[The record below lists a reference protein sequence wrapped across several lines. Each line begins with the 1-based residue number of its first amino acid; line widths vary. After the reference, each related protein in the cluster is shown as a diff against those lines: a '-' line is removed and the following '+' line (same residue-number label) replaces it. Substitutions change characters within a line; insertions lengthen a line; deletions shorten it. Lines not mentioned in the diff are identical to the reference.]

1 MTEDSRLPKD
11 AERREVPDGDEDSS
25 TSKDIR
31 MRYVIRLDCPWS
43 DEGGAES
50 VLAQLVDLL
59 ADLRADGFLGSTS
72 SEEDDGAA
80 SLEGSASPHEGC
92 ERALPDLAVSAR
104 LSQGDAL
111 KLMVCEMMRAVSADG
126 YSSLTITREICHID
140 PIYRDCFYT
149 CYSRQHSD
157 TLRFSQRLCFFAGA
171 ISFPLG
177 EVETAQ
183 SRFLGSCVLNPTH
196 SGAIG
201 RTLINPRY
209 LAVASPEEKH
219 VKSASVRTSQFKIT
233 VMGTPLVVDAFPYRA
248 QDGLILR
255 CVEVTLVNM
264 VEYYSNK
271 YEEYSFATGSKI
283 HSLESQYLNERT
295 IPARGITYVAASKIL
310 SSLGFQARL
319 HGDSPR
325 SEGGFSFA
333 RTLHTYLD
341 SGIPVAVN
349 VATDDDR
356 AGHSLLCIGYAPDW
370 RGAGLSDVNPAYTF
384 RDASPG
390 SPLSKVIGRG
400 LDVGDEKEAGE
411 ILSAWNDAQRCEVA
425 LASDAGHQYIVMD
438 DNQLPYRAR
447 KPEHLSLY
455 ENMHN
460 NVLLVALH
468 KGIMMDAVDAET
480 NVMQLLSDGHS
491 GLFSWAGDYLK
502 DQGKEKICHR
512 VVLRLFLASSR
523 RFKRDR
529 VEQFIRLGDEFRT
542 QLYRM
547 IPLPHFV
554 WVAELY
560 LADSDGDIPCWEENE
575 RRAFAELVID
585 ATSSPNDSL
594 VDAVLIWDF
603 PYRITLKG
611 PYGPPAVYRIEEP
624 PYEPGGQTEHPF
636 LREHPFYG
644 IASFQGNMKTL
655 DELRISDVSSTHFSS
670 SPLNAQADDGVGSGV
685 D

>member
-1 MTEDSRLPKD
+1 MTDDSRLTED
-11 AERREVPDGDEDSS
+11 AEHQGTSSGEDGQSMNDDV
-25 TSKDIR
+25 R
-31 MRYVIRLDCPWS
+31 MSYVIRLAGQWS
-43 DEGGAES
+43 DEDGPEWVYS
-50 VLAQLVDLL
+50 QLGTLL
-59 ADLRADGFLGSTS
+59 ADLQGDGFLGSSDDEGDGEPAAPQSPTKTQ
-72 SEEDDGAA
+72 SERGITF
-80 SLEGSASPHEGC
+80 S
-92 ERALPDLAVSAR
+92 DLAVSAR
-104 LSQGDAL
+104 LNQDDAL
-111 KLMVCEMMRAVSADG
+111 GLMICEMMRAVSADG
-126 YSSLTITREICHID
+126 YSSLTITRELYHID

-157 TLRFSQRLCFFAGA
+157 TLRFSQRLCFFAGEVD
-171 ISFPLG
+171 FPLG
-177 EVETAQ
+177 DAKAAQ
-183 SRFLGSCVLNPTH
+183 DCFVGSCVLNPTH
-196 SGAIG
+196 SGVIG

-209 LAVASPEEKH
+209 LAVSSPGEERLR
-219 VKSASVRTSQFKIT
+219 SASVRTSEFKIT
-233 VMGTPLVVDAFPYRA
+233 VMGTPLVVDAFPYRT

-255 CVEVTLVNM
+255 CVEVTLVNL
-264 VEYYSNK
+264 VEYYSNN

-319 HGDSPR
+319 HGYSPR
-325 SEGGFSFA
+325 SGGGFSFA

-356 AGHSLLCIGYAPDW
+356 AGHSLLCVGYAPGW
-370 RGAGLSDVNPAYTF
+370 READLRGVSPAYTF
-384 RDASPG
+384 RDASPD

-400 LDVGDEKEAGE
+400 LDAGDEEEASE
-411 ILSAWNDAQRCEVA
+411 ILSAWSNAQRCEMV
-425 LASDAGHQYIVMD
+425 LASDADYRYIVMD

-447 KPEHLSLY
+447 KADHLSLY
-455 ENMHN
+455 ENMRN

-480 NVMQLLSDGHS
+480 NVLQLLSDGHS
-491 GLFSWAGDYLK
+491 GLFSWAGDYLREV
-502 DQGKEKICHR
+502 DEGASHR
-512 VVLRLFLASSR
+512 VILRLFLASSR

-529 VEQFIRLGDEFRT
+529 VEQFKELGDGFRA
-542 QLYRM
+542 QLYRT

-560 LADSDGDIPCWEENE
+560 LANSDGGVSCCDEGD

-585 ATSSPNDSL
+585 ATSSPNDRM

-603 PYRITLKG
+603 PCRITLRG
-611 PYGPPAVYRIEEP
+611 PDGSVSSYPKDEQPHETGSSSRI
-624 PYEPGGQTEHPF
+624 PF
-636 LREHPFYG
+636 FG
-644 IASFQGNMKTL
+644 ISSFMGNLSVL
-655 DELRISDVSSTHFSS
+655 DDLRIRDVSSSHFASR
-670 SPLNAQADDGVGSGV
+670 PFNAQTDDGMGSGV